1 MKSPVLL
8 LVLLLAFAGCK
19 EHHHDDHAEVYG
31 FKLMRN
37 NTVIAQQT
45 GTVVTGSVT
54 LSRTGTNLPITVVF
68 QDDDGHDITDIEAGS
83 TLLVESSATGVVTA
97 QMVSGQWQFNL
108 TPVATGSANIV
119 VNIMHSGHKD
129 FESRP
134 VPVTVGP

>member
-1 MKSPVLL
+1 MKTPVLL
-8 LVLLLAFAGCK
+8 FLLLLTFAGCK
-19 EHHHDDHAEVYG
+19 EQHDDDHAEVAG

-45 GTVVTGSVT
+45 GTVVTGSVS
-54 LSRTGTNLPITVVF
+54 LSLAGSNLPITVVF
-68 QDDDGHDITDIEAGS
+68 QDEDGHDITEMEEEA
-83 TLLVESSATGVVTA
+83 TLLVESSSASVVTVQSTA
-97 QMVSGQWQFNL
+97 GSWQFSL
-108 TPVATGSANIV
+108 TPVATGSANLV

>member
-1 MKSPVLL
+1 MKSPILL

-19 EHHHDDHAEVYG
+19 KHHDDDHAEVYG

-37 NTVIAQQT
+37 STVIAQQT

-54 LSRTGTNLPITVVF
+54 LSRTGTNLPITVMF
-68 QDDDGHDITDIEAGS
+68 QDEDGRDITDIEAGS
-83 TLLVESSATGVVTA
+83 TLLVESSAAGVVTA

-134 VPVTVGP
+134 VPVTVGS

>member
-1 MKSPVLL
+1 MKSPILF

-19 EHHHDDHAEVYG
+19 KHHDDHHEEVTG
-31 FKLMRN
+31 FKLIQN

-45 GTVVTGSVT
+45 GTVVTGSIT
-54 LSRTGTNLPITVVF
+54 LSRSGTNLPITVIF
-68 QDDDGHDITDIEAGS
+68 QDDDGHDITEMESES

-134 VPVTVGP
+134 VPVTVGS

>member
-1 MKSPVLL
+1 MKTPVLL
-8 LVLLLAFAGCK
+8 FLFLLTLAGCK
-19 EHHHDDHAEVYG
+19 EHHHDDHAEVAG

-45 GTVVTGSVT
+45 GTVVTGSVS
-54 LSRTGTNLPITVVF
+54 LSLAGSNLPITVVF
-68 QDDDGHDITDIEAGS
+68 QDEDGHDITEMEEEA
-83 TLLVESSATGVVTA
+83 TLLVESSSASVVTVQSTA
-97 QMVSGQWQFNL
+97 GTWQFSL
-108 TPVATGSANIV
+108 TPVATGSANLV

>member
-8 LVLLLAFAGCK
+8 LVLILAFAGCK
-19 EHHHDDHAEVYG
+19 EHHDDHHEEVSG
-31 FKLMRN
+31 FKLIRN

-45 GTVVTGSVT
+45 GTVVTGSIT
-54 LSRTGTNLPITVVF
+54 LSRSGTNLPITVIF
-68 QDDDGHDITDIEAGS
+68 QDDDGHDITEMESES
-83 TLLVESSATGVVTA
+83 TLLVESSATGVFTA

-134 VPVTVGP
+134 VPVTVGS

>member
-8 LVLLLAFAGCK
+8 LVLILAFAGCK
-19 EHHHDDHAEVYG
+19 EHHHDDHAEVAG

-54 LSRTGTNLPITVVF
+54 LTRTGTNLPITVVF
-68 QDDDGHDITDIEAGS
+68 QDEDGHDITEMEDDAS
-83 TLLVESSATGVVTA
+83 LLVESSSAAVVTA

-134 VPVTVGP
+134 VPVTVGS

>member
-8 LVLLLAFAGCK
+8 LALLLAFAGCK
-19 EHHHDDHAEVYG
+19 EHHHDDHAEVAG

-54 LSRTGTNLPITVVF
+54 LSLTGTNAPITVVF
-68 QDDDGHDITDIEAGS
+68 QDDDGHDITEMEEDAS
-83 TLLVESSATGVVTA
+83 LLVESSATGVVTVQA
-97 QMVSGQWQFNL
+97 GSGAWQFSL
-108 TPVATGSANIV
+108 TPVSAGTANLV

-134 VPVTVGP
+134 VPVTVGS